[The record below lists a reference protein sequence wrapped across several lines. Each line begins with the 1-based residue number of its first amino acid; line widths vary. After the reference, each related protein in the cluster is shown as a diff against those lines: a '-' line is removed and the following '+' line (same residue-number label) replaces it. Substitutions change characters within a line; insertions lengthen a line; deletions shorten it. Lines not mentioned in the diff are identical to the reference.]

1 MVWTATIILKW
12 NCRIRFNDLIA
23 TNKWSVTYKVKVTEF
38 WYKEGLGFVWTTDA
52 EAIRDAKQ
60 TYEDLLQNAT
70 TKEIEDQKNATIN
83 SLEEQINALQD
94 YIDSWDKVFDK
105 FDNEKNRN
113 LADLLLGENWTEMV
127 SQLDPQVVE
136 DFSNA
141 YYELQKNL
149 EETEKQIEELNKK
162 KEEEDEYWN
171 QLINDLKDYKS
182 EWSDIAD
189 IYENA
194 QDALKAKQLIGA
206 EWEKQILEQRLDVLE
221 NFKNKYNAILA
232 EIDKVD
238 NMSSTN
244 ASNYNTLKLPGYSE
258 GGIVDYTGLAM
269 LHGSPNRP
277 EYVLNNTQMKNLLS
291 SLSKPRVVSN
301 INNGSSDVINY
312 NFGNIELPNVNNAQ
326 QFISEL
332 KSLINTTRNK

>member
-1 MVWTATIILKW
+1 M
-12 NCRIRFNDLIA
+12 
-23 TNKWSVTYKVKVTEF
+23 
-38 WYKEGLGFVWTTDA
+38 
-52 EAIRDAKQ
+52 
-60 TYEDLLQNAT
+60 QNY
-70 TKEIEDQKNATIN
+70 IN
-83 SLEEQINALQD
+83 
-94 YIDSWDKVFDK
+94 SWDKVLDK

-277 EYVLNNTQMKNLLS
+277 EYVLNNAQMKNLLS

>member
-83 SLEEQINALQD
+83 SLEEQIESLQN
-94 YIDSWDKVFDK
+94 YINSWDKVLDK

-277 EYVLNNTQMKNLLS
+277 EYVLNNAQMKNLLS